1 MEGPE
6 LIPNLVCR
14 SQVWRAVS
22 SWNIDIEHTEKNR
35 YQEEMRS
42 RARPYEHSV
51 TRVGRWIFGESPL
64 VRFQPLRANGSDYLL
79 SEE

>member
-51 TRVGRWIFGESPL
+51 TRVVDGSLGRAP
-64 VRFQPLRANGSDYLL
+64 
-79 SEE
+79 